1 MTLETGLAVLLWAI
15 ALASISNI
23 INARSIVAR
32 TINSIIA
39 GIIFVAAI
47 VTTSHIPTSSTT
59 IETVQKIKHH
69 SPKAQLE
76 TPSEIDSEELLIEEI
91 DNSIPKNNIAHT
103 VEQSSTAD
111 AVPTPQPIVQA
122 KPQLKVAK
130 SKPRKKAKKT
140 KKRGKTAI
148 YKFLRSAKRLVGR
161 GKSHVKSLK
170 KFNFDTI
177 EDLDDDEFETLA
189 VQSKKLKKQINKYY
203 YEVRKLRSPN
213 RHGTAFKQSLMQ
225 AAKELRQSAY
235 KVHTYMNSEELE
247 NEDAI
252 VEAHLTLMQS
262 ANSRIKELQKQ
273 L

>member
-47 VTTSHIPTSSTT
+47 VTTSHIPQSATT
-59 IETVQKIKHH
+59 IETVQKIKHR
-69 SPKAQLE
+69 SPRVQLE
-76 TPSEIDSEELLIEEI
+76 TISEMDEEELLIEEA
-91 DNSIPKNNIAHT
+91 KNNVQKNSDTPTAI
-103 VEQSSTAD
+103 EQPSTAD
-111 AVPTPQPIVQA
+111 AAPIAQPTVQVQP
-122 KPQLKVAK
+122 KLKVAK
-130 SKPRKKAKKT
+130 SKPRKVIKKNSKA
-140 KKRGKTAI
+140 AI
-148 YKFLRSAKRLVGR
+148 YKFLRSAKRLVAR

-177 EDLDDDEFETLA
+177 EDLEDDEFEKLA
-189 VQSKKLKKQINKYY
+189 AQSNKLKKKINSYY
-203 YEVRKLRSPN
+203 YEVRKLRAPN
-213 RHGTAFKQSLMQ
+213 RHGKAFKQALTQ

-235 KVHTYMNSEELE
+235 KVHTYMNSDELE
-247 NEDAI
+247 NEEEV
-252 VEAHLTLMQS
+252 VEAHLTLMES
-262 ANSRIKELQKQ
+262 ANSRIKELQRQ